1 MTMADQIAVMNEGRI
16 EQLGG
21 PTELYERPETAFVA
35 GFLGVSNLIA
45 GRLDGGDVVAA
56 DGSRLAVAPDA
67 VGGRSGAVRL
77 GIRPEKIS
85 IAGGDAPA
93 GSSVAG
99 TVREFAYVGVA
110 TQYVVDTAVGEI
122 QVFHQNTTPGA
133 QVAQPGTQVTLTWD
147 PQATFLVEG
156 ETQ

>member
-1 MTMADQIAVMNEGRI
+1 MTMADQIAVMHEGRI

-21 PTELYERPETAFVA
+21 PTELYERPQTAFVA

-45 GRLDGGDVVAA
+45 GRLDGGDVIAA
-56 DGSRLAVAPDA
+56 DGSRLAVSPDA
-67 VGGRSGAVRL
+67 VAGHSGAVRL

-93 GSSVAG
+93 GASVAG

-110 TQYVVDTAVGEI
+110 TQYVVDTPVGEI
-122 QVFHQNTTPGA
+122 QVFHQNATPGM
-133 QVAQPGTQVTLTWD
+133 QVAQPGSQVTLTWD
-147 PQATFLVEG
+147 SQATFLVEG
-156 ETQ
+156 ETE

>member
-21 PTELYERPETAFVA
+21 PTELYERPRTAFVA

-45 GRLDGGDVVAA
+45 GRLDGTDVVTA
-56 DGSRLAVAPDA
+56 DGTRLAVAAGA
-67 VGGRSGAVRL
+67 VEGRTGAVRL
-77 GIRPEKIS
+77 GIRPEKIRV
-85 IAGGDAPA
+85 ADGDAPA
-93 GSSVAG
+93 GAALAG
-99 TVREFAYVGVA
+99 TVREYAYVGVA
-110 TQYVVDTAVGEI
+110 TQYVVDTPAGEI
-122 QVFHQNTTPGA
+122 QVFHQNATPGV
-133 QVAQPGTQVTLTWD
+133 QVAQPGTRVTLTWD